1 MNYRSYAI
9 SRRSFLTRTAAPAL
23 VIAPRSFSSPAF
35 AQKAEITAAQM
46 RAAGTTAKIMTLS
59 LRNRVNLVMGSGG
72 NILVIPGMD
81 GQLAI
86 DSGFATSQPQIIA
99 ALGSISNEALRHL
112 INTHWHF
119 DHTDGNAWMH
129 AAGAKIVAHAKTRLR
144 MMSRSHIPAF
154 DAILP
159 PSPAGALPVLVFTH
173 SHTVDLNG
181 EVIHLKR
188 YTPAHT
194 DTDISVF
201 FERSNVLHT
210 GDTWFNGYYPFID
223 YDSGGSIRGL
233 IAASSENLSLTDSD
247 TIAVPGHGEVGGR
260 RDLNEFHEMLTTI
273 YDRVAAL
280 KRSGRPL
287 SEVLASRP
295 TARFDPKWGSGFIM
309 PALFTELVYQGA

>member
-1 MNYRSYAI
+1 MNYRPNTI
-9 SRRSFLTRTAAPAL
+9 SRRSFLARTTASAL
-23 VIAPRSFSSPAF
+23 VFAPWGFPLTAI
-35 AQKAEITAAQM
+35 AQKAGITAAEM
-46 RAAGTTAKIMTLS
+46 RAAGAMAKITALS

-72 NILVIPGMD
+72 NILVTPGID

-86 DSGFATSQPQIIA
+86 DSGFATSQPQITA
-99 ALGSISNEALRHL
+99 ALGLISNEPLRHL

-119 DHTDGNAWMH
+119 DHTDGDAWMH
-129 AAGAKIVAHAKTRLR
+129 AAGANIVAHAKTRLR
-144 MMSRSHIPAF
+144 MMSRSRIPAF
-154 DAILP
+154 DANLP

-181 EVIHLKR
+181 EVIQLKR

-201 FERSNVLHT
+201 FEHANVLHT

-233 IAASSENLSLTDSD
+233 ITASSENLSLADGD
-247 TIAVPGHGEVGGR
+247 TIVVPGHGGAGRR
-260 RDLNEFHEMLTTI
+260 RDLTEFHEMLTAI
-273 YDRVAAL
+273 YDRVATL
-280 KRSGRPL
+280 KKSGHSL
-287 SEVLASRP
+287 DEVVASRP

-309 PALFTELVYQGA
+309 PALFTELVYRGA